1 MARVWIYDR
10 TRDKG
15 YRDAVDKAKA
25 AKRTPPA
32 RWQVR
37 YYDPA
42 GKPKSGGTYR
52 KKPDAEKRQNDL
64 ESSLN
69 AGSYRDPAASKV
81 TLGAMAD
88 KWLGTRTD
96 IKRATWWKY
105 RSLLDNHV
113 LDRWGDLPLDA
124 IHSEDIAVW
133 IAELQKPRD
142 EGGSNL
148 GASQTQHA
156 HAVLSMVLGWCVPRR
171 IPFNPAQGLK
181 LPKASEAE
189 HVYLTYD
196 QVETLANA
204 AAELRTKYRQ
214 KSAASAVNRA
224 LVLLLAYTG
233 LRWSEAAAL
242 RVHRVDLAKRRIRVA
257 VTFSEVKGEAT
268 EDVPKTGERRT
279 VPIPASLV
287 PELAPLVENRDPDAY
302 VFTTKRGAPLRI
314 HNWRMREFNNA
325 RTNAGLD
332 GIGLSPHKLR
342 HTAAS
347 LAIAAGADVKVVQQM
362 LGHATATM
370 TLDTYGHLFPDRLD
384 EVADAMDA
392 GRMKAAA
399 ARTDTAPTP
408 PTAPEHVH

>member
-10 TRDKG
+10 TRDRK
-15 YRDAVDKAKA
+15 YKEQVEKAKA
-25 AKRTPPA
+25 AKRALPA
-32 RWQVR
+32 RWLVR

-42 GKPKSGGTYR
+42 GRLKSGGTYR
-52 KKPDAEKRQNDL
+52 KKPDAEKRQADL

-81 TLGAMAD
+81 TLASMAE
-88 KWLGTRTD
+88 KWLDTRTD

-105 RSLLDNHV
+105 RSLLDNHI
-113 LDRWGDLPLDA
+113 LDRWGGQPLDN

-133 IAELQKPRD
+133 IADLQKPRD

-148 GASQTQHA
+148 GPSQTQHA
-156 HAVLSMVLGWCVPRR
+156 HAVLSMVLSWCVPRR
-171 IPFNPAQGLK
+171 IPFNPAQGQR
-181 LPKASEAE
+181 LPKSSEAE
-189 HVYLTYD
+189 HVYLSYD
-196 QVETLANA
+196 QVETLADA

-242 RVHRVDLAKRRIRVA
+242 HVGRVDLERRRIRVA
-257 VTFSEVKGEAT
+257 VTFSEVKGEAI
-268 EDVPKTGERRT
+268 EQPPKTGARRT
-279 VPIPASLV
+279 VPVPASLV
-287 PELAPLVENRDPDAY
+287 PELKPLVEGRDSDAY

-314 HNWRMREFNNA
+314 HNWRMREFNKA
-325 RTNAGLD
+325 RAEAGLD
-332 GIGLSPHKLR
+332 GMGLTPHKLR

-362 LGHATATM
+362 LGHTTATM

-384 EVADAMDA
+384 EVADAVDA
-392 GRMKAAA
+392 GRIKAAA
-399 ARTDTAPTP
+399 ARA
-408 PTAPEHVH
+408 EHEGAAARVH